1 MESPAVRKKLEDD
14 ENKSKRQ
21 VQEDAATSIRA
32 DIERSNDHF
41 IGGQK
46 QQLKSTIDNQDV
58 LLGQLGES
66 VERLGKM
73 GEAVNTELKEQS
85 RLLDSLDQEM
95 GDASEKMNFV
105 QAKLSKLLKT
115 KDGCQIWTVVILTVI
130 LVILGEILVVSNLF
144 HMLISCPRHLGLG
157 GFEAS

>member
-14 ENKSKRQ
+14 ENRSKRQ
-21 VQEDAATSIRA
+21 AQEDAATSIRA
-32 DIERSNDHF
+32 DIERSNDQF

-46 QQLKSTIDNQDV
+46 QQLKSTVDNQDV

-130 LVILGEILVVSNLF
+130 LVILGNGYDAIFFTVFNMIVVALV
-144 HMLISCPRHLGLG
+144 IW
-157 GFEAS
+157 A